1 MIVGF
6 DPGPAPGDGVVI
18 VPLVE
23 NFVSLSWN
31 RGHVNVDDKIC
42 FCLTLTRLTQ
52 TLTCGSCSLNNI

>member
-1 MIVGF
+1 MIVSF

-23 NFVSLSWN
+23 NFVSLS
-31 RGHVNVDDKIC
+31 
-42 FCLTLTRLTQ
+42 LTRLTQ